1 MELNLNKLERI
12 SASGMA
18 KLRVT
23 YMYVFLGIL
32 MATIGAGIGLMTYKS
47 ITGLVFFLLV
57 ALEFGALFWFIF
69 KKSLLSYN
77 FFTLLTGL
85 TLAPLLGHLVISG
98 QTTIIFQALVGT
110 GIIVGGLNVYT
121 LSTKNNFMKYSTI
134 LFWILI
140 SLVVVSLIN
149 LFLGSSLL
157 SLFIS
162 WISIVV
168 FSVYIIIDT
177 QEVLYTDIEP
187 LDAAMNL
194 YLDIINIFVSLLN
207 ILANKED

>member
-1 MELNLNKLERI
+1 MELNLNKLGSI
-12 SASGMA
+12 SASGMT

-32 MATIGAGIGLMTYKS
+32 VATIGAGIGIAMYKE

-57 ALEFGALFWFIF
+57 ALEFGVLFWFIY

-77 FFTLLTGL
+77 VFTFLTGL
-85 TLAPLLGHLVISG
+85 TLAPLLGHLIISG
-98 QTTIIFQALVGT
+98 QTSAIFQALLGT
-110 GIIVGGLNVYT
+110 GIVVGGLTAYT
-121 LSTKNNFMKYSTI
+121 LTTKNDFMQYSTI
-134 LFWILI
+134 MFWILLALVI
-140 SLVVVSLIN
+140 VSLVN

-157 SLFIS
+157 ALVIS

-168 FSVYIIIDT
+168 FSIYIIIDT
-177 QEVLYTDIEP
+177 QQVLYTDIEP

-194 YLDIINIFVSLLN
+194 YLDILNIFVSLLN
-207 ILANKED
+207 ILSDRD